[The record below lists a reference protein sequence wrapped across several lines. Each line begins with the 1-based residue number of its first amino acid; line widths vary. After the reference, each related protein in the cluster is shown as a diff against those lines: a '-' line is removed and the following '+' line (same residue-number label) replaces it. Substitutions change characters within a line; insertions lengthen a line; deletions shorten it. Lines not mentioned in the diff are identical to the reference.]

1 MATNRIGD
9 SVVLCASCL
18 RRSLAAHLNVPERF
32 VGRGLEARTAQQS
45 PEAIT
50 IPPLWCLRNSLRSAK
65 SRTRL
70 SGPVLKATDFRFEN
84 RSGWIRFRIMT
95 KVAIVG
101 ANGYSGEE
109 LCAILA
115 RHPRVK
121 IASVTSRQH
130 AGKRVTDVL
139 VRLTGLS
146 GISSLVFSEPSIE
159 ELLASGADFVFL
171 ALPHGLASEF
181 AAPLIE
187 AGKKVVDLSADFR
200 LRDAAVFR
208 EFYGNEHTAPE
219 LLTEAVLGI
228 PEIHRE
234 EISRA
239 RLVASAGCYPT
250 SILLP
255 LVPLLKA
262 GLIKP
267 STIIASS
274 ASGVS
279 GAGRK
284 TEASLM
290 FAECHESLHAY
301 GIPKHRHLSEIEQEL
316 SWAANDKVAIT
327 FVPHLAPMNRGI
339 HTTIFAAPEEDVD
352 VSLVA
357 SCWKAAYDAELFIRL
372 PASLPDVKN
381 VNYTNF
387 CDIAVRHDARTGRLI
402 ILSALDNL
410 IKGAAGQA
418 VQNFNLMA
426 GFPEAEGLL

>member
-1 MATNRIGD
+1 MAFRLPLRC
-9 SVVLCASCL
+9 VLL
-18 RRSLAAHLNVPERF
+18 
-32 VGRGLEARTAQQS
+32 G
-45 PEAIT
+45 
-50 IPPLWCLRNSLRSAK
+50 
-65 SRTRL
+65 
-70 SGPVLKATDFRFEN
+70 SGDFRFEKE
-84 RSGWIRFRIMT
+84 SGWIRFRVMT

-109 LCAILA
+109 LCSILA

-139 VRLTGLS
+139 VRLAGLP
-146 GISSLVFSEPSIE
+146 GISSMEFSEPGLE
-159 ELLASGADFVFL
+159 NLLGSGAEFVFL
-171 ALPHGLASEF
+171 ALPHGLAAEF

-187 AGKKVVDLSADFR
+187 AGRKIVDLSADFR

-208 EFYGNEHTAPE
+208 EFYGNEHGAPD
-219 LLTEAVLGI
+219 LLAEAVFGI
-228 PEIHRE
+228 PEIYRE
-234 EISRA
+234 EIARA

-262 GLIKP
+262 GLIKC

-290 FAECHESLHAY
+290 FAECHESLRAY

-316 SWAANDKVAIT
+316 SKAANDRVSIT

-352 VSLVA
+352 VSLIA
-357 SCWKAAYDAELFIRL
+357 SCWRATYEAELFVRL
-372 PASLPDVKN
+372 PDSLPDVKN

-387 CDIAVRHDARTGRLI
+387 CDIAVRHDARTGRII

-410 IKGAAGQA
+410 VKGAAGQA

>member
-1 MATNRIGD
+1 
-9 SVVLCASCL
+9 
-18 RRSLAAHLNVPERF
+18 
-32 VGRGLEARTAQQS
+32 
-45 PEAIT
+45 
-50 IPPLWCLRNSLRSAK
+50 
-65 SRTRL
+65 
-70 SGPVLKATDFRFEN
+70 
-84 RSGWIRFRIMT
+84 MT

-109 LCAILA
+109 LCAILG

-121 IASVTSRQH
+121 VTAVTSRQH
-130 AGKRVTDVL
+130 AGKRVSDAL
-139 VRLTGLS
+139 ARLAGSS
-146 GISSLVFSEPSIE
+146 GIGSLQFVEPAVETLLGSEAE
-159 ELLASGADFVFL
+159 FFFL
-171 ALPHGLASEF
+171 ALPHGLAAEF
-181 AAPLIE
+181 AAPLIA

-200 LRDAAVFR
+200 LRDPAVFR
-208 EFYGNEHTAPE
+208 EYYGHEHGAPH
-219 LLTEAVLGI
+219 LLAEAVFGI

-234 EISRA
+234 EIARA
-239 RLVASAGCYPT
+239 SLVASAGCYPT

-262 GLIKP
+262 GAIK
-267 STIIASS
+267 SSSIIVSS

-284 TEASLM
+284 PETPLL
-290 FAECHESLHAY
+290 FAECHESLRAY

-316 SWAANDKVAIT
+316 SWAANDRVTIT

-339 HTTIFAAPEEDVD
+339 HTTIFAAPEDDVD
-352 VSLVA
+352 AALIMA
-357 SCWKAAYDAELFIRL
+357 CWKATYESEAFVRMPD
-372 PASLPDVKN
+372 SLPDVKN

-387 CDIAVRHDARTGRLI
+387 CDIGVCHDSRTGRLI

-410 IKGAAGQA
+410 VKGAAGQA

>member
-1 MATNRIGD
+1 
-9 SVVLCASCL
+9 
-18 RRSLAAHLNVPERF
+18 
-32 VGRGLEARTAQQS
+32 
-45 PEAIT
+45 
-50 IPPLWCLRNSLRSAK
+50 
-65 SRTRL
+65 
-70 SGPVLKATDFRFEN
+70 
-84 RSGWIRFRIMT
+84 MT

-159 ELLASGADFVFL
+159 ELLGSGADFVFL

-208 EFYGNEHTAPE
+208 EFYGDEHTAPE

-316 SWAANDKVAIT
+316 GWAANDKVAIT